1 MNETISCM
9 SQIKIKAKEAIMQI
23 VVVKEKLL
31 TGLNNLRWN
40 RVVMSIMN
48 SWEKDFLRT
57 TQIEVSV

>member
-48 SWEKDFLRT
+48 SWEKNFLRT